1 LKIDV
6 RCGVFD
12 GGKPCGNSV
21 GTIERDGFP
30 GPQWFKGGNYES
42 LRWEERHYAC
52 DKHGDLQIHD
62 EDLLQ
67 LALKPRKR
75 YSVMATRVRG
85 MAHP

>member
-1 LKIDV
+1 VKLTV

-21 GTIERDGFP
+21 GAIERDGFP
-30 GPQWFKGGNYES
+30 GPQWFKGGNYDR

-62 EDLLQ
+62 EDLLH